1 MNTKVARLD
10 SRRDTEA
17 IDWADELR
25 KTEAWFQSPRFQ
37 EITRLHTAFEVV
49 ALRGN
54 TREDHTVARES
65 AVKMY
70 DYLQRLFRE
79 KLQEITYGPF
89 SPTGAV
95 RAVME
100 GIKVLYLGGWSTS
113 ARGSDSE
120 DPGADLANYALD
132 RVPKEGGSWVRAL
145 LHQDE
150 VQRSNRMRMTF
161 GATKKDCRN

>member
-1 MNTKVARLD
+1 MNTKITRLD
-10 SRRDTEA
+10 SRRDIEA
-17 IDWADELR
+17 INWADELR
-25 KTEAWFQSPRFQ
+25 ETEAWFQSQRFQ
-37 EITRLHTAFEVV
+37 EVPRLHTAFEVV

-79 KLQEITYGPF
+79 KSQEITYGPF

-100 GIKVLYLGGWSTS
+100 GIKALYLGGWSTS

-120 DPGADLANYALD
+120 DPGADLANYAFD
-132 RVPKEGGSWVRAL
+132 RLPQAAASSLRAFL
-145 LHQDE
+145 
-150 VQRSNRMRMTF
+150 
-161 GATKKDCRN
+161 

>member
-10 SRRDTEA
+10 SRRDIEA

-25 KTEAWFQSPRFQ
+25 KTEGWFQSPRFQ

-113 ARGSDSE
+113 ARG
-120 DPGADLANYALD
+120 LAAI
-132 RVPKEGGSWVRAL
+132 RK
-145 LHQDE
+145 
-150 VQRSNRMRMTF
+150 
-161 GATKKDCRN
+161 

>member
-1 MNTKVARLD
+1 MNTKIARLD

-113 ARGSDSE
+113 ARAPIRRTRAPIWRITPWIGSPKKAALGCVPCCIRMKCK
-120 DPGADLANYALD
+120 DPT
-132 RVPKEGGSWVRAL
+132 E
-145 LHQDE
+145 
-150 VQRSNRMRMTF
+150 
-161 GATKKDCRN
+161 